1 MGTHPIFESDF
12 DCLTDMTSRHEAV
25 SCDNCLQTNFEGI
38 RFKCLICFDYDL
50 CERCHTNGATTQ
62 RHLSSHPMQCILT
75 RSDTDML
82 YRGEHS
88 LIQDAFTCPHCGV
101 YGFKA
106 AELSQHVIDQHS
118 NENQPVICPICTVM
132 PSGDPNQM
140 IRDLARHMT
149 NEHTNQSARRTI
161 DGIRRMIYPSR
172 RVTNR
177 NRGRGQNNSD
187 RSGVPF
193 MQFMHSDPHG
203 EHLVEDSLNELLSQI
218 SNQPSRNRINQNR
231 RNQTQ
236 ESSEERS
243 PERIPH
249 RLLLD
254 NLSDEEEQIP
264 DDVMRQKTHFF
275 QDLLLSTLTDR
286 KLTVKVTGLACPSSS
301 SCSSSGSPSDKHSK
315 SPSDSKNQKKKNKE
329 NNNNNSRSSDNED

>member
-1 MGTHPIFESDF
+1 M
-12 DCLTDMTSRHEAV
+12 
-25 SCDNCLQTNFEGI
+25 
-38 RFKCLICFDYDL
+38 
-50 CERCHTNGATTQ
+50 
-62 RHLSSHPMQCILT
+62 
-75 RSDTDML
+75 
-82 YRGEHS
+82 
-88 LIQDAFTCPHCGV
+88 
-101 YGFKA
+101 
-106 AELSQHVIDQHS
+106 SQND
-118 NENQPVICPICTVM
+118 EK
-132 PSGDPNQM
+132 
-140 IRDLARHMT
+140 
-149 NEHTNQSARRTI
+149 SARRTI

-236 ESSEERS
+236 ESGEERS

-275 QDLLLSTLTDR
+275 QDLLLSTLTDQ
-286 KLTVKVTGLACPSSS
+286 KLTVKVTGLACPSSL